1 MVTLG
6 DGVLLTLLV
15 LSQSAVADA
24 SQPIQHDA
32 EHYVLAPQNAEAWAE
47 DDAAIE
53 AKLDQVR
60 ARNGGKR
67 PNIVYILI
75 DDMGFGTLGSKQM
88 NYVNGYSTPNINEMA
103 QQGMSF
109 MRMYSE
115 PSCTPTRAA
124 LSTGRY
130 AVRTGM
136 NEAKADLAG
145 EGLSSE
151 EVTLAEVLSASG
163 YNTVHIGKWHLGDI
177 EQAWPHNQGFDYAE
191 FPVHQQGQLAV
202 MHKDAEDA
210 GVVRSLSDR
219 SHGQQFILDS
229 TFRPNPAHLV
239 TALEAKK
246 GEPAKEVHI
255 KAGEAWSE
263 KKYRQMNL
271 RYQKHAIKQ
280 LRRLAKADEPF
291 FLQYW
296 PLYPLT
302 FVRSDIPQADSRNG
316 GTMAESMQ
324 EVDQWTGDILAE
336 LTKLGIAENTL
347 VVLMG
352 DNGPFMQFLST
363 TGQSDRIYRGG
374 KANHLEGG
382 VRVDAF
388 AWWPSVIEAG
398 TTAGDLLHVSDL
410 FTSFARIAGAMDHIP
425 RDRIIDGVDQA
436 PVFLLGENHGRRDYV
451 YIYEG
456 SVLKSVV
463 KEHYKLHVP
472 APGQNPIGAPIF
484 DLLRDPRE
492 ERGQYTT
499 NSARYGVWTSA
510 KFVEML
516 QRHMVMKRKF
526 PDRSSVR
533 GKPYTGIT
541 NLRPETEALRNSFMS
556 KNAILMQ
563 PRKKPNE

>member
-1 MVTLG
+1 MRY
-6 DGVLLTLLV
+6 VLACLVLVLFVPTHLTLAATH
-15 LSQSAVADA
+15 SET
-24 SQPIQHDA
+24 PIRHDA
-32 EHYVLAPQNAEAWAE
+32 EHSVLLPQNAAVWVK
-47 DDAAIE
+47 DDAAVE
-53 AKLDQVR
+53 SKLKQVR
-60 ARNGGKR
+60 ESNGGKR
-67 PNIVYILI
+67 PNIVFILI
-75 DDMGFGTLGSKQM
+75 DDMGFGTMGSKQM
-88 NYVNGYSTPNINEMA
+88 NYVNGYATPNINKLAE
-103 QQGMSF
+103 QGLSL

-124 LSTGRY
+124 FSTGRY

-145 EGLSSE
+145 EGLSE
-151 EVTLAEVLSASG
+151 DEVTIAEVLSASG

-191 FPVHQQGQLAV
+191 FPVHQQGQLAI
-202 MHKDAEDA
+202 MHEDAEDA
-210 GVVRSLSDR
+210 GIIRSRSKKSHSD
-219 SHGQQFILDS
+219 QFILDY

-239 TALEAKK
+239 TALVAKK
-246 GEPAKEVHI
+246 GEQAEEVHI
-255 KAGEAWSE
+255 KTGEAWSE
-263 KKYRQMNL
+263 KKYREMNL
-271 RYQKHAIKQ
+271 RYQDHTIEQ
-280 LRRLAKADEPF
+280 LRRLAKEDEPF

-302 FVRSDIPQADSRNG
+302 FVRSGISQATSRNG

-324 EVDQWTGDILAE
+324 EVDRWIGDISQE
-336 LTKLGIAENTL
+336 LRNLGIAENTL

-388 AWWPSVIEAG
+388 AWWPGVIKAG
-398 TTAGDLLHVSDL
+398 TTAGDLIHVSDL
-410 FTSFARIAGAMDHIP
+410 FTSFARIAQATDHIP

-451 YIYEG
+451 FIYEG
-456 SVLKSVV
+456 PVLKSVV

-472 APGQNPIGAPIF
+472 APGQNPIAAPIF

-492 ERGQYTT
+492 ERGLHSA
-499 NSARYGVWTSA
+499 NSARYGVWTAA

-516 QRHMVMKRKF
+516 QRHMVMKMKY
-526 PDRSSVR
+526 PDRPSVR
-533 GKPYTGIT
+533 SKPYTGIT
-541 NLRPETEALRNSFMS
+541 NLRPETVSLRDTFMS
-556 KNAILMQ
+556 KNAILLQ
-563 PRKKPNE
+563 PRK

>member
-1 MVTLG
+1 
-6 DGVLLTLLV
+6 
-15 LSQSAVADA
+15 
-24 SQPIQHDA
+24 
-32 EHYVLAPQNAEAWAE
+32 
-47 DDAAIE
+47 
-53 AKLDQVR
+53 
-60 ARNGGKR
+60 
-67 PNIVYILI
+67 
-75 DDMGFGTLGSKQM
+75 MGSEQM
-88 NYVNGYSTPNINEMA
+88 NYVNGYSTPNINKLA
-103 QQGMSF
+103 DQGLSL

-145 EGLSSE
+145 EGLAAE
-151 EVTLAEVLSASG
+151 EVTIAEVLSASG
-163 YNTVHIGKWHLGDI
+163 YNTAHVGKWHLGDI
-177 EQAWPHNQGFDYAE
+177 EQAWPHNQGFDHAE
-191 FPVHQQGQLAV
+191 FPVHQQGQLAI

-210 GVVRSLSDR
+210 GVVRSRSDR
-219 SHGQQFILDS
+219 SHSGQFILDH

-246 GEPAKEVHI
+246 GEQATEVHI
-255 KAGEAWSE
+255 KAGEPWSE
-263 KKYRQMNL
+263 KKYREMNL
-271 RYQKHAIKQ
+271 RYQDHAIKQ
-280 LRRLAKADEPF
+280 LRRLAKDDKPF

-302 FVRSDIPQADSRNG
+302 FVRSDISQANSRNG
-316 GTMAESMQ
+316 GTIAESMQ
-324 EVDQWTGDILAE
+324 EVDRWTGDILQE
-336 LTKLGIAENTL
+336 LAHLGIAENTL

-398 TTAGDLLHVSDL
+398 STAGDLIHVSDL
-410 FTSFARIAGAMDHIP
+410 FTSFARIAEATDHIP
-425 RDRIIDGVDQA
+425 RDRIIDGVDQSS
-436 PVFLLGENHGRRDYV
+436 VILLGESHGRRDYV

-456 SVLKSVV
+456 PELKSVV

-472 APGQNPIGAPIF
+472 AHGQNPIAAPIF

-492 ERGQYTT
+492 ERGLHST

-516 QRHMVMKRKF
+516 QRHMVMKRKY
-526 PDRSSVR
+526 PDRASVR
-533 GKPYTGIT
+533 GEPYTGIT
-541 NLRPETEALRNSFMS
+541 NLRPETEELIRTFMS

-563 PRKKPNE
+563 PRK

>member
-1 MVTLG
+1 M
-6 DGVLLTLLV
+6 VLLSPTQLW
-15 LSQSAVADA
+15 STTPDTK
-24 SQPIQHDA
+24 QPIQHDA
-32 EHYVLAPQNAEAWAE
+32 EHYVLLSQNAERWAE
-47 DDAAIE
+47 NDTAVKT
-53 AKLDQVR
+53 KLKQVR
-60 ARNGGKR
+60 ERNGGKR
-67 PNIVYILI
+67 PNIIYILI
-75 DDMGFGTLGSKQM
+75 DDMGFGTMGSKQM
-88 NYVNGYSTPNINEMA
+88 NYVNGYSTPNINQLA
-103 QQGMSF
+103 AQGMSL

-145 EGLSSE
+145 EGLSAD
-151 EVTLAEVLSASG
+151 EVTIAEVLSASG
-163 YNTVHIGKWHLGDI
+163 YNTAHVGKWHLGDI

-191 FPVHQQGQLAV
+191 FPVHQQGQLAI
-202 MHKDAEDA
+202 MHEDAEDA
-210 GVVRSLSDR
+210 GVIRSRSTR
-219 SHGQQFILDS
+219 SHSDQFILDH

-246 GEPAKEVHI
+246 GGQAKEVHI
-255 KAGEAWSE
+255 KAGEPWSE
-263 KKYRQMNL
+263 KKYREMNL
-271 RYQKHAIKQ
+271 RYQDHAIKQ
-280 LRRLAKADEPF
+280 LRRLAKDDEPF

-302 FVRSDIPQADSRNG
+302 FVRSGISQATSRNG
-316 GTMAESMQ
+316 GTMAESIQ
-324 EVDQWTGDILAE
+324 EVDRWTGDILRE
-336 LTKLGIAENTL
+336 LKKLGIAENTL

-388 AWWPSVIEAG
+388 AWWPGVIEAG
-398 TTAGDLLHVSDL
+398 STAGDLIHVSDL
-410 FTSFARIAGAMDHIP
+410 FTSFARIAQATDYVP
-425 RDRIIDGVDQA
+425 RDRIIDGVDQTS
-436 PVFLLGENHGRRDYV
+436 VFLLGETHGRRDYV

-456 SVLKSVV
+456 PVLKSVV

-472 APGQNPIGAPIF
+472 APDQNPIAAPIF

-492 ERGQYTT
+492 ERGLSST

-516 QRHMVMKRKF
+516 QRHMVMKRKY
-526 PDRSSVR
+526 PDRASVR

-541 NLRPETEALRNSFMS
+541 NLRPETATLRDTFMS

-563 PRKKPNE
+563 PRK